1 MIAFLP
7 TLAEPEHFSLAEK
20 LLIVALAI
28 ASAYGFWRRFGVVLH
43 KILQSKKDPGFHLF
57 PIGKRVWDFFWEVL
71 CQAKVVRE
79 RPLPGLAHA
88 FVFWGF
94 CAFALVTLNHFA
106 VGLGIGFLSP
116 TGFFGQFYSYFAAA
130 FAFTCALGILA
141 LFVRRFL
148 VRPKW
153 LGEKLSWESGFI
165 ALLIFALMATYLA
178 AFFVADNSTAAR
190 VLWWTH
196 SLSILIFLPL
206 IPHTKHLHL
215 VLSPATIFLSRG
227 SFAQIPALA
236 GDEDFGLVVGT
247 DLTQLVSLQVYS
259 CVECGRCTEHC
270 PAANTGKL
278 LNPKEII
285 LGVRAYLNDLGPS
298 SDQPLLG
305 KYNSQEAVFQCTTC
319 GACEFQCP
327 VGIEHVPIIV
337 GLRRGAVNTG
347 TWEDD
352 HGGKLFL
359 ALERGSNALGLSP
372 AERDKFIAKQELPIF
387 DGTQEYCLWLGCLGG
402 YDPKGREI
410 VSDFARVMNHLGTSY
425 GVLRK
430 EKCTGD
436 PVRRLGNDL
445 VFQQLAEANL
455 EALAQNKVKKIVSI
469 CPHCVRTIQED
480 WKEYG
485 TPPEIEHHS
494 EFLARYASQLQP
506 AMSGEKIVYHDPCYL
521 GRYRNVY
528 DEPRAVAALA
538 GELVE
543 APRNRERSFC
553 CGAGGGLAFLG
564 EETGERVSHNR
575 AAELVAT
582 GATTVAA
589 ACPFCNT
596 MFRDAL
602 AATGEGAPQLLD
614 IAQIAARSLPTAKPE
629 PTAQLAVES
638 KVPESESPLTRPPGA
653 HCSYSGVIH
662 TTALSHDAIET
673 IQKAADASGL
683 SVEIGNNYIEFDFEG
698 RDSNQFVVEFLRT
711 LAHAVETASGEFRCE
726 VQVEKEDPLFEFFSI
741 REGRLIRQRAV
752 IVREKEEDITAGESS
767 A

>member
-1 MIAFLP
+1 MLLSLP
-7 TLAEPEHFSLAEK
+7 TLAEPQHFSLIEK
-20 LLIVALAI
+20 LLFAAMAIVSGWL
-28 ASAYGFWRRFGVVLH
+28 FWRRFGVVLN
-43 KILQSKKDPGFHLF
+43 KILHSKKDPNFHLF
-57 PIGKRVWDFFWEVL
+57 PIAKRIWDFFWEVL
-71 CQAKVVRE
+71 CQAKVIRE
-79 RPLPGLAHA
+79 RPLPGFAHA
-88 FVFWGF
+88 LVFWAF
-94 CAFALVTLNHFA
+94 LAFALVTLNHCA

-116 TGFFGQFYSYFAAA
+116 DGLIGRWYFYFAAA
-130 FAFTCALGILA
+130 FAIGCAVGILG
-141 LFVRRFL
+141 LFIRRFL

-165 ALLIFALMATYLA
+165 AFLIFALMATYLA
-178 AFFVADNSTAAR
+178 SFTVADASSAAR
-190 VLWWTH
+190 VLWWLHTFA
-196 SLSILIFLPL
+196 LLTFLPL

-215 VLSPATIFLSRG
+215 VLSPATVFLSRG
-227 SFAQIPALA
+227 TFAQIPPLQ
-236 GDEDFGLVVGT
+236 GDEDFGLVAGT
-247 DLTQLVSLQVYS
+247 DLTQLVSLQAYS

-270 PAANTGKL
+270 PAASTGKL

-285 LGVRAYLNDLGPS
+285 LGVRAYLNDLGPA

-327 VGIEHVPIIV
+327 VGIEHVPILV

-347 TWEDD
+347 AWEDD
-352 HGGKLFL
+352 HGAKLFL
-359 ALERGSNALGLSP
+359 TLERGSNALGISP
-372 AERDKFIAKQELPIF
+372 AERDKFIQRQSLPIF
-387 DGTQEYCLWLGCLGG
+387 DGSQEYCLWLGCMGG

-410 VSDFARVMNHLGTSY
+410 VADFARVMNYLGASY

-455 EALAQNKVKKIVSI
+455 ETLAQNKVKKIVSI

-480 WKEYG
+480 WKDYG

-494 EFLARYASQLQP
+494 EFLARFAGKLPRAITPLANRPESFVSGHDFSHAEIAENNSGALAPAEAVEGYGLQP
-506 AMSGEKIVYHDPCYL
+506 VHAAHPNSHGALAPEATETIVFHDPCYL

-528 DEPRAVAALA
+528 EQPRTVAALA
-538 GELVE
+538 GTVIE
-543 APRNRERSFC
+543 APRNHERSFC

-582 GATTVAA
+582 GAKTVAT

-602 AATGEGAPQLLD
+602 ATTGSAPPQLLD
-614 IAQIAARSLPTAKPE
+614 IAQLVARGLPGKA
-629 PTAQLAVES
+629 
-638 KVPESESPLTRPPGA
+638 
-653 HCSYSGVIH
+653 
-662 TTALSHDAIET
+662 AIE
-673 IQKAADASGL
+673 
-683 SVEIGNNYIEFDFEG
+683 VE
-698 RDSNQFVVEFLRT
+698 
-711 LAHAVETASGEFRCE
+711 
-726 VQVEKEDPLFEFFSI
+726 
-741 REGRLIRQRAV
+741 
-752 IVREKEEDITAGESS
+752 
-767 A
+767 